1 MRRSIPLAYVTAS
14 YSDCSTGAQIAKAA
28 QKYCTRIKEAGY
40 IPICPDMYLSMFLKR
55 NNAKDKVLYMEYINS
70 EEANEDLLFREEVMR
85 QFEYFYQYMHGDR
98 KEPNEVE
105 TIFKRSIEFFGAD
118 WIGLI
123 DFDLEVGAWSTRCF
137 YNKRTGSSTET
148 LIEDAENAAQA
159 KRWERAIRGGKP
171 IVIEDIESIREEAP
185 EEYAMYK
192 RLHVQSVLGVP
203 YRNCGSGLMVV
214 RNPKR
219 FKNCYTGLNIIAYIV
234 TNEIIA
240 KQRRDNIY
248 RKQSKYEPSSYD
260 TVRIDLFGGI
270 TISSK
275 DLFFDEED
283 MKSESLR
290 FLIAFLACNPG
301 KFFSVECLNSKY
313 EGDKDV
319 SWADLI
325 YKFRIKWKNARNLD
339 DDGHQLILTT
349 EKGYGFNPKLNIVVD
364 VSLAEEM
371 MHVIDDSSD
380 VLAKLKLLRNFYVL
394 FHGEFMGSV
403 FTRNAFIRENRLHYK
418 LKYIEKMEVFMK
430 LLCVRGDYS
439 GAEGYCNDILKV
451 YPDSAD
457 IHFWRMVALYKQG
470 CIDSVREIDENLRD
484 VLDER
489 TYSILCRRLQLELNI
504 TGEVLEASQKSKGVF
519 LRLDEEK
526 RKIHR

>member
-1 MRRSIPLAYVTAS
+1 
-14 YSDCSTGAQIAKAA
+14 
-28 QKYCTRIKEAGY
+28 
-40 IPICPDMYLSMFLKR
+40 
-55 NNAKDKVLYMEYINS
+55 MEYIKS

-159 KRWERAIRGGKP
+159 KRWEQAIRGGKP

-240 KQRRDNIY
+240 KQRRDNIF
-248 RKQSKYEPSSYD
+248 RKQSEHEPTSYE
-260 TVRIDLFGGI
+260 TVRIDLLNGVKVA
-270 TISSK
+270 SK
-275 DLFFDEED
+275 ELFFDEGD
-283 MKSESLR
+283 MKSEALR
-290 FLIAFLACNPG
+290 FLIAFLACNMG
-301 KFFSVECLNSKY
+301 KYFPAEYLNTKY
-313 EGDKDV
+313 EGEKDV

-325 YKFRIKWKNARNLD
+325 YKFRMKWKNARNLD
-339 DDGHQLILTT
+339 DDGLQLILTT
-349 EKGYGFNPKLNIVVD
+349 EKGYGINPALQVIVD
-364 VSLAEEM
+364 VILAEELM
-371 MHVIDDSSD
+371 RAIDDASD
-380 VLAKLKLLRNFYVL
+380 KLV
-394 FHGEFMGSV
+394 
-403 FTRNAFIRENRLHYK
+403 
-418 LKYIEKMEVFMK
+418 
-430 LLCVRGDYS
+430 
-439 GAEGYCNDILKV
+439 
-451 YPDSAD
+451 
-457 IHFWRMVALYKQG
+457 
-470 CIDSVREIDENLRD
+470 
-484 VLDER
+484 
-489 TYSILCRRLQLELNI
+489 
-504 TGEVLEASQKSKGVF
+504 
-519 LRLDEEK
+519 
-526 RKIHR
+526 

>member
-1 MRRSIPLAYVTAS
+1 MQQRRFIDGYNIEF
-14 YSDCSTGAQIAKAA
+14 D
-28 QKYCTRIKEAGY
+28 EAIVY
-40 IPICPDMYLSMFLKR
+40 K
-55 NNAKDKVLYMEYINS
+55 
-70 EEANEDLLFREEVMR
+70 EEVTK
-85 QFEYFYQYMHGDR
+85 QFEYFYQYMHGER
-98 KEPNEVE
+98 MEPNEAE
-105 TIFKRSIEFFGAD
+105 TILKRSIEFYDAD

-148 LIEDAENAAQA
+148 LIEDAESAAQA
-159 KRWERAIRGGKP
+159 KRWVDAIRGGRP
-171 IVIEDIESIREEAP
+171 IIIEDVESIKDSSP
-185 EEYAMYK
+185 EEYEMYK
-192 RLHVQSVLGVP
+192 RLHAQSVLGVP

-219 FKNCYTGLNIIAYIV
+219 FKDCYEALNVIAYIV

-248 RKQSKYEPSSYD
+248 RKQSEYEPCSYD
-260 TVRIDLFGGI
+260 SVRIDLFGGI

-283 MKSESLR
+283 MKSEALR
-290 FLIAFLACNPG
+290 FLIAYLACNPG
-301 KFFSVECLNSKY
+301 KFFSTECLNSKY
-313 EGDKDV
+313 EGEKDV

-339 DDGHQLILTT
+339 DDNHQLILTT

-380 VLAKLKLLRNFYVL
+380 VLAKLELLRNFHVL
-394 FHGEFMGSV
+394 FHGEFMGNV

-430 LLCVRGDYS
+430 LLCVQGDYS
-439 GAEGYCNDILKV
+439 GVEGYCNDILKV

-470 CIDSVREIDENLRD
+470 CIDSVKEIDENLRD
-484 VLDER
+484 LLDER

-504 TGEVLEASQKSKGVF
+504 TDEVLEASQEFKGVF
-519 LRLDEEK
+519 LRVDEEK

>member
-1 MRRSIPLAYVTAS
+1 
-14 YSDCSTGAQIAKAA
+14 
-28 QKYCTRIKEAGY
+28 
-40 IPICPDMYLSMFLKR
+40 
-55 NNAKDKVLYMEYINS
+55 MEYMDN
-70 EEANEDLLFREEVMR
+70 ERANEDLLFRKEVMR

-159 KRWERAIRGGKP
+159 KRWEQAIRGGKP

-192 RLHVQSVLGVP
+192 RLHVQAVLGVP

-219 FKNCYTGLNIIAYIV
+219 FKSCYTGLNIIAYIV

-240 KQRRDNIY
+240 KQRRDNIF
-248 RKQSKYEPSSYD
+248 RKQSGYEPTNYE
-260 TVRIDLFGGI
+260 TVRIDLFNGV
-270 TISSK
+270 TVASK
-275 DLFFDEED
+275 DLFFDEDD
-283 MKSESLR
+283 MKSETLR
-290 FLIAFLACNPG
+290 FLIAFLSCNLG
-301 KFFSVECLNSKY
+301 KFFSAECLNAKY
-313 EGDKDV
+313 EGEKDV

-325 YKFRIKWKNARNLD
+325 YKFRMKWKNARNLD
-339 DDGHQLILTT
+339 NDGLQLILTT
-349 EKGYGFNPKLNIVVD
+349 EKGYGINPALQVIVD
-364 VSLAEEM
+364 VGLAEELM
-371 MHVIDDSSD
+371 RTIDDASD
-380 VLAKLKLLRNFYVL
+380 KLAKIELLRKFHAL
-394 FHGEFMGSV
+394 FHGEFMGNA
-403 FTRNAFIRENRLHYK
+403 FARNSFIRENRLHYK
-418 LKYIEKMEVFMK
+418 LKYIEKMEVLME
-430 LLCVRGDYS
+430 LLIEQGDYN
-439 GAEGYCNDILKV
+439 GAAGYCNDILKM

-470 CIDSVREIDENLRD
+470 YIDLVREIDENLREL
-484 VLDER
+484 LDER

-504 TGEVLEASQKSKGVF
+504 TDEILEACQESKMIF

-526 RKIHR
+526 RKINMH

>member
-1 MRRSIPLAYVTAS
+1 
-14 YSDCSTGAQIAKAA
+14 
-28 QKYCTRIKEAGY
+28 
-40 IPICPDMYLSMFLKR
+40 
-55 NNAKDKVLYMEYINS
+55 MEYIKS

-159 KRWERAIRGGKP
+159 KRWEQAIRGGKP

-240 KQRRDNIY
+240 KQRRDNIF
-248 RKQSKYEPSSYD
+248 RKQSEHEPTSYE
-260 TVRIDLFGGI
+260 TVRIDLLNGVKVA
-270 TISSK
+270 SK
-275 DLFFDEED
+275 ELFFDESD
-283 MKSESLR
+283 MKSEALR
-290 FLIAFLACNPG
+290 FLIAFLACNMG
-301 KFFSVECLNSKY
+301 KYFPAEYLNTKY
-313 EGDKDV
+313 EGEKDV

-325 YKFRIKWKNARNLD
+325 YKFRMKWKNARNLD
-339 DDGHQLILTT
+339 DDGLQLILTT
-349 EKGYGFNPKLNIVVD
+349 EKGYGINPALQVIVD
-364 VSLAEEM
+364 VILAEELM
-371 MHVIDDSSD
+371 RAIDDASD
-380 VLAKLKLLRNFYVL
+380 KLAKIELLRTFHAL
-394 FHGEFMGSV
+394 FQGEFMGTT
-403 FTRNAFIRENRLHYK
+403 FTRNSFIRENRLHYK
-418 LKYIEKMEVFMK
+418 LKYIEKMEVLMK
-430 LLCVRGDYS
+430 LLIEQGDYT
-439 GAEGYCNDILKV
+439 GAAGYCNDILKV
-451 YPDSAD
+451 YPDCVD
-457 IHFWRMVALYKQG
+457 IHFWRIVALYKQG
-470 CIDSVREIDENLRD
+470 YIDSVREIDENLREL
-484 VLDER
+484 LDER

-504 TGEVLEASQKSKGVF
+504 SDEVLETCQESKMIF

-526 RKIHR
+526 RKFI

>member
-1 MRRSIPLAYVTAS
+1 MDYN
-14 YSDCSTGAQIAKAA
+14 
-28 QKYCTRIKEAGY
+28 KE
-40 IPICPDMYLSMFLKR
+40 DRVS
-55 NNAKDKVLYMEYINS
+55 
-70 EEANEDLLFREEVMR
+70 EDLLFKGEVLR
-85 QFEYFYQYMHGDR
+85 QCGYFYQYMHGER
-98 KEPNEVE
+98 NEPNEAV
-105 TIFKRSIEFFGAD
+105 TILKRSIELFDAD

-148 LIEDAENAAQA
+148 LIEDAESAAQA
-159 KRWERAIRGGKP
+159 KRWVEAIRGGRP
-171 IVIEDIESIREEAP
+171 IIIGDIETIRDSAP
-185 EEYAMYK
+185 EEYEMYK

-214 RNPKR
+214 RNPRR
-219 FKNCYTGLNIIAYIV
+219 FKDCYEALNVIAYIV

-248 RKQSKYEPSSYD
+248 RKQREFEPKSYD
-260 TVRIDLFGGI
+260 TVRIDLFGDM

-275 DLFFDEED
+275 DLFFDEKD
-283 MKSESLR
+283 MKSEALR

-301 KFFSVECLNSKY
+301 KFFSAECLNSKY

-339 DDGHQLILTT
+339 DDNHQLILTT
-349 EKGYGFNPKLNIVVD
+349 EKGYGFNPNLNIITD
-364 VSLAEEM
+364 VSLAEDRM
-371 MHVIDDSSD
+371 RAIDDSAD
-380 VLAKLKLLRNFYVL
+380 VLAKLELLRKFHAL
-394 FHGEFMGSV
+394 FRGEFMGST
-403 FTRNAFIRENRLHYK
+403 FTRNAFIRENRIHYK

-430 LLCVRGDYS
+430 LLCLQGDYS

-457 IHFWRMVALYKQG
+457 IHFWRIVALYKQG
-470 CIDSVREIDENLRD
+470 HIDSVKGIDENLRD
-484 VLDER
+484 VMDER
-489 TYSILCRRLQLELNI
+489 AYSILCRRLQLELNI
-504 TGEVLEASQKSKGVF
+504 SEEPSGEKQKSNVIF
-519 LRLDEEK
+519 LRVDVEK
-526 RKIHR
+526 RRCKVHSY

>member
-1 MRRSIPLAYVTAS
+1 
-14 YSDCSTGAQIAKAA
+14 
-28 QKYCTRIKEAGY
+28 
-40 IPICPDMYLSMFLKR
+40 
-55 NNAKDKVLYMEYINS
+55 MEYINS

-148 LIEDAENAAQA
+148 MIEDAENAAQA
-159 KRWERAIRGGKP
+159 KRWEQAIRGGKP

-240 KQRRDNIY
+240 KQRRDNIF
-248 RKQSKYEPSSYD
+248 RKQSEHEPTSYE
-260 TVRIDLFGGI
+260 TVRIDLLNGVKVA
-270 TISSK
+270 SK
-275 DLFFDEED
+275 ELFFDEGD
-283 MKSESLR
+283 MKSEALR
-290 FLIAFLACNPG
+290 FLIAFLACNMG
-301 KFFSVECLNSKY
+301 KYFPAEYLNTKY
-313 EGDKDV
+313 EGEKDV

-325 YKFRIKWKNARNLD
+325 YKFRMKWKNARNLD
-339 DDGHQLILTT
+339 DDGLQLILTT
-349 EKGYGFNPKLNIVVD
+349 EKGYGINPALQVIVD
-364 VSLAEEM
+364 VILAEELM
-371 MHVIDDSSD
+371 RAIDDASD
-380 VLAKLKLLRNFYVL
+380 RLAKIELLRKFHAL
-394 FHGEFMGSV
+394 FQGEFMGTT
-403 FTRNAFIRENRLHYK
+403 FTRNSFIRENRLHYK
-418 LKYIEKMEVFMK
+418 LKYIEKMEVLMK
-430 LLCVRGDYS
+430 LLIEQGDYT
-439 GAEGYCNDILKV
+439 GAAGYCNDILKV
-451 YPDSAD
+451 YPDCVD
-457 IHFWRMVALYKQG
+457 IHFWRIVALTNMGDIALIKD
-470 CIDSVREIDENLRD
+470 IDNNLKETMDEKM
-484 VLDER
+484 
-489 TYSILCRRLQLELNI
+489 YSYLQRRLQLEFNI
-504 TGEVLEASQKSKGVF
+504 SEEQLRNEETQSVVF
-519 LRLDEEK
+519 MRLSDEI
-526 RKIHR
+526 RKFESNKKE